1 MENGQTYP
9 ALDLSCVDDDDAK
22 QQMANLSHGR
32 DVEVWEGDRR
42 VALVK
47 PRKRRGDA
55 KSKTTLYTD
64 KGRIARSRRSWSPI
78 PGHRDDPF
86 QSIVITVSRY
96 LVEQPRSGCE
106 RK

>member
-1 MENGQTYP
+1 MLYRAYLMENGQTYA

-47 PRKRRGDA
+47 PRKRVLTSSYSAVRC
-55 KSKTTLYTD
+55 
-64 KGRIARSRRSWSPI
+64 ARW
-78 PGHRDDPF
+78 H
-86 QSIVITVSRY
+86 
-96 LVEQPRSGCE
+96 EN
-106 RK
+106 